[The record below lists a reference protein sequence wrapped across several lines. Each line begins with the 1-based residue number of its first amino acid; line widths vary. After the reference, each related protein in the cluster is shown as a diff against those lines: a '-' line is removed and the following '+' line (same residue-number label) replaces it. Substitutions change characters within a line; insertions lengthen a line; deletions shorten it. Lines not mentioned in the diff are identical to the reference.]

1 MKSWNAQVLLV
12 LAFLLPVF
20 SGRTSA
26 RAQGLDWGSSAV
38 GSGRPVSC
46 RAPAGGS
53 CSHLGP
59 GPARRVAVAGS
70 RSGVQP
76 SQVEVQR
83 ADRGA
88 GCAPYADGA
97 FLLASHRAQRGR
109 SWLRSH
115 RGDTVPR
122 ARLYPIHPE
131 NVACGGI

>member
-53 CSHLGP
+53 CSHPGP
-59 GPARRVAVAGS
+59 GPARRVGVAGS

-97 FLLASHRAQRGR
+97 FLLASQSPAGTI
-109 SWLRSH
+109 LA
-115 RGDTVPR
+115 P
-122 ARLYPIHPE
+122 
-131 NVACGGI
+131 